1 MDTTNLPLDYLCV
14 LLERQFPHGFALS
27 ESPYIALYL
36 PVQKGR
42 DGESVFDKLEEMAEH
57 ISLRAGISF
66 VFKDILD
73 ARHYFHQAVHALEM
87 AILRG
92 QGGSLCHFREHAL
105 PYALK
110 NSVGELSAKFMVPP
124 DLLLLKNNDDKPGG
138 TDYWQTLKV
147 YLDNEMNATQTA
159 DDLFIHRT
167 TLRMRLNRIKN
178 VVDLSTP
185 LSRMYVR
192 YCLYLYETLGTL
204 DE

>member
-36 PVQKGR
+36 PVRKGE
-42 DGESVFDKLEEMAEH
+42 DSESVFSKLEEMAEH

-66 VFKDILD
+66 AFKDILD

-87 AILRG
+87 AVL
-92 QGGSLCHFREHAL
+92 QGGGGALWHFRDYAL

-110 NSVGELSAKFMVPP
+110 NSVGELSAKYMVPP

-138 TDYWQTLKV
+138 ADYWETLKV

-167 TLRMRLNRIKN
+167 TLRMRLNKIKK

-192 YCLYLYETLGTL
+192 YCLYLYETLGPL